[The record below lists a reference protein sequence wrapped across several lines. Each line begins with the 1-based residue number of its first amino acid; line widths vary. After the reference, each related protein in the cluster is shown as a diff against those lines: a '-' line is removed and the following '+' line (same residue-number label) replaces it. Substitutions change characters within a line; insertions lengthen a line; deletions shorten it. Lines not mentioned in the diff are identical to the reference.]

1 MTASALDLGKDNH
14 RRVRDWFVQY
24 AYDTRPTEMGTMT
37 QILAAI
43 TDIDFVPDNHTI
55 SNQYNI
61 NYRAMQVFLSSYF
74 GLKWKP
80 IRVVDHF
87 PSFLDSVRT
96 NTHVDLELYS
106 TIETEWVF
114 MSKIKLIIVCNLAS
128 LGATCS
134 YASAGVIRET
144 TVICSGL
151 SIDNIIGSRTRA
163 KRRAR

>member
-61 NYRAMQVFLSSYF
+61 NYRAMYVTL
-74 GLKWKP
+74 
-80 IRVVDHF
+80 RVSGPH
-87 PSFLDSVRT
+87 VRT
-96 NTHVDLELYS
+96 PAV
-106 TIETEWVF
+106 
-114 MSKIKLIIVCNLAS
+114 NLQKP
-128 LGATCS
+128 LTCVS
-134 YASAGVIRET
+134 ERCVAGVIRET